1 MLTPEQIQFYEDNGY
16 LLVEQIFTLVEIN
29 ECVGET
35 DAMFERGQVSG
46 CRLEATW
53 GEWQKNQID
62 EENRGKLQ
70 HSVSTICSTNRRC
83 LTNAGTS
90 GIDR

>member
-16 LLVEQIFTLVEIN
+16 LLVEHIFTPVEIN

-46 CRLEATW
+46 RRLEATW
-53 GEWQKNQID
+53 GEWQENQID
-62 EENRGKLQ
+62 EEERGQ
-70 HSVSTICSTNRRC
+70 
-83 LTNAGTS
+83 TS
-90 GIDR
+90 ALSIHNMQYQSAVFSECWYVRD

>member
-16 LLVEQIFTLVEIN
+16 LLVEQIFTPVEIN

-46 CRLEATW
+46 RRLEATW
-53 GEWQKNQID
+53 GE
-62 EENRGKLQ
+62 
-70 HSVSTICSTNRRC
+70 
-83 LTNAGTS
+83 
-90 GIDR
+90 

>member
-16 LLVEQIFTLVEIN
+16 LLVEQIFPLVEIN

-35 DAMFERGQVSG
+35 DAMLERGQVSG

-53 GEWQKNQID
+53 GESQKNQID
-62 EENRGKLQ
+62 EENRDKLQ

-90 GIDR
+90 RIDR

>member
-16 LLVEQIFTLVEIN
+16 LLVEQIFTPVEIN

-46 CRLEATW
+46 RRLEATW
-53 GEWQKNQID
+53 GEWQENQID
-62 EENRGKLQ
+62 EEERGQ
-70 HSVSTICSTNRRC
+70 
-83 LTNAGTS
+83 TS
-90 GIDR
+90 ALSIHNMQYQSAVFNEYWYIRD

>member
-16 LLVEQIFTLVEIN
+16 LLVEQIFTPVEIN

-46 CRLEATW
+46 CRLEAT
-53 GEWQKNQID
+53 
-62 EENRGKLQ
+62 
-70 HSVSTICSTNRRC
+70 
-83 LTNAGTS
+83 
-90 GIDR
+90 